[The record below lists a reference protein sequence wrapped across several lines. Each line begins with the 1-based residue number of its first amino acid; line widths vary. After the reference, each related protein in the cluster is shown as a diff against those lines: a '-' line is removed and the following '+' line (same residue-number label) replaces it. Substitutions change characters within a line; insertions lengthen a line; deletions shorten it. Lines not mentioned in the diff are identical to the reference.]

1 MDQRDIIDK
10 KKKKKETYNDIIIL
24 QDVFIPDVLD
34 NFFLFLLRVKR
45 KIIKP
50 SWNSLKNN
58 VNKYRVKVKER
69 ELVPNRIIMYHH
81 IEMKRSS
88 EIILLRKK
96 KKKLNSGL
104 CFSCIILSYT
114 RVKKIDYEWEVVI

>member
-50 SWNSLKNN
+50 S
-58 VNKYRVKVKER
+58 
-69 ELVPNRIIMYHH
+69 
-81 IEMKRSS
+81 
-88 EIILLRKK
+88 
-96 KKKLNSGL
+96 
-104 CFSCIILSYT
+104 
-114 RVKKIDYEWEVVI
+114 

>member
-81 IEMKRSS
+81 VEMKRSS

-96 KKKLNSGL
+96 KKKNW
-104 CFSCIILSYT
+104 ILDCVSH
-114 RVKKIDYEWEVVI
+114 V